1 MYAAFL
7 FRLSICSSILPIYG
21 IITYGEM
28 GRDTVSWLG
37 CNQPQVTF
45 WVLYSSNLNLSF
57 ITCSYR
63 GVSED
68 IDSDDEQEMIVK
80 DRLVDEEDDS
90 D

>member
-1 MYAAFL
+1 MYVAFL
-7 FRLSICSSILPIYG
+7 FCLCICFSILPIYG

-37 CNQPQVTF
+37 CNQPQMTF
-45 WVLYSSNLNLSF
+45 WVLYSSNLNVSF

-63 GVSED
+63 GVSQD
-68 IDSDDEQEMIVK
+68 IDSDDEPEMIVK
-80 DRLVDEEDDS
+80 ERLVDEQEDS